1 MSRDLPPALDELRE
15 PAACGRSVRCR
26 PGCPGRASGSPCP
39 ACSSQLQYHPSAP
52 KRTVVY
58 GMSRDRR
65 PVRVTIAG
73 VTRTVAAGGLGT
85 FIDVC
90 EGVADMEGASAT
102 TTVGGQTTRRSLGCA
117 P

>member
-1 MSRDLPPALDELRE
+1 
-15 PAACGRSVRCR
+15 
-26 PGCPGRASGSPCP
+26 
-39 ACSSQLQYHPSAP
+39 
-52 KRTVVY
+52 
-58 GMSRDRR
+58 MSRDRR